1 MDMAWYS
8 NPRVLAG
15 FSAPKFP
22 GIYQAAYTARVRRN
36 QPHEHDCG
44 GESGSTAPTCLTT
57 SSKDVGL
64 YLLYFSSRGIE
75 KKKTVCMP
83 CATCLLQSQ
92 PTPQA
97 QRPSGCSA
105 RALKPPGPTGR
116 AAALGRSGGHTEI
129 LHPAQGGGPGSY
141 VGGARTRDSTTHR
154 PQFSLRSLSAKM
166 PRGPSWGH
174 QPRTHGPDPPPGQLV
189 KRNPGLSSLPA
200 VASQA
205 VWGTDSVVHAK
216 EFRVPGQSG
225 SGGEWA
231 PSFQP
236 TPHPAA

>member
-1 MDMAWYS
+1 
-8 NPRVLAG
+8 
-15 FSAPKFP
+15 
-22 GIYQAAYTARVRRN
+22 
-36 QPHEHDCG
+36 
-44 GESGSTAPTCLTT
+44 
-57 SSKDVGL
+57 
-64 YLLYFSSRGIE
+64 
-75 KKKTVCMP
+75 MP

-116 AAALGRSGGHTEI
+116 AAALGRSGGHTDI

-166 PRGPSWGH
+166 PRGPTWGH

-231 PSFQP
+231 PTQLHRMLWTPACTSGQP
-236 TPHPAA
+236 PTAKACPGATPGGHSHGLPGHEGYCCLLHGCGLKNFYDGFSVYWV